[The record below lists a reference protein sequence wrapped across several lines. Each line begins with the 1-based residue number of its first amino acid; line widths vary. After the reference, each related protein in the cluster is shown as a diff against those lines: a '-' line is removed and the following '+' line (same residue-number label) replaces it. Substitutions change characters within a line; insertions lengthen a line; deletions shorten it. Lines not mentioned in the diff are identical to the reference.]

1 MYRAEVLVFV
11 TIPREIVRI
20 LGLNRAVDFLVD
32 GAMDIFG
39 EGAGG
44 ADGGAGEAVAAAIA
58 GGADGSAAAD
68 VADASGSRLAGVI
81 DNARRFSGFFSY
93 VTSRWS
99 LACFAVVS

>member
-1 MYRAEVLVFV
+1 MLK
-11 TIPREIVRI
+11 
-20 LGLNRAVDFLVD
+20 LDRAVGFLVD

-44 ADGGAGEAVAAAIA
+44 ADAGTAEAVAAAVAA
-58 GGADGSAAAD
+58 GTDGAAAAEAVEGSAFSFGD
-68 VADASGSRLAGVI
+68 LI

-99 LACFAVVS
+99 LACFAVVGQYLWSGWARIGC

>member
-1 MYRAEVLVFV
+1 M
-11 TIPREIVRI
+11 
-20 LGLNRAVDFLVD
+20 DFLVD

-39 EGAGG
+39 EGTGV

-58 GGADGSAAAD
+58 AGADGGVGAD
-68 VADASGSRLAGVI
+68 VADASGFSLAGMV

-99 LACFAVVS
+99 LACFAVVSQYLG